1 MKPTPGFLYEPRAF
15 WSVGRIESATSR
27 ATRPPN
33 VVQLP
38 RADFTNGERFP
49 VTLTKVCVAPVNYN
63 FDRYSDAAAPPL
75 TTANF
80 RNCGVAALEFPGL
93 TIAAPQRQY
102 YAARPGHLQG
112 LTPEPSY
119 TPAIAGQ
126 NGSPAYASSIWGL
139 SRWKFDHEMHIP
151 RLGDLEFDLSS
162 VAVDGTL
169 PGAPTAPTAFVNF
182 EETKQG
188 LFGGQ
193 SRGALFALREWVP
206 AGGAAYTF
214 PFGADGFGPPTQGNT
229 QTVWPSTS
237 RLSARRYGAENPT
250 SDGSVPVQGFSV
262 MIDQISYDADTFAGH
277 LPAPAAGSVLAPLA
291 FRVACRARMR
301 NGGTGAYWWR
311 QGAPLALVTPTITPA
326 QVYTLVNP
334 ITLGPGDSLALELSV
349 PPPVVIGED
358 TIPSIYQVGVSLCGF
373 AAIEA

>member
-15 WSVGRIESATSR
+15 WSVGRIESAASR
-27 ATRPPN
+27 ASRPPN
-33 VVQLP
+33 VLQLP

-49 VTLTKVCVAPVNYN
+49 VTLTKVCIAPVNYN

-93 TIAAPQRQY
+93 VIAAPQRQY

-119 TPAIAGQ
+119 TPAVAGQ
-126 NGSPAYASSIWGL
+126 NGSPAFASSLWGL
-139 SRWKFDHEMHIP
+139 SRWQFDHAMHIP
-151 RLGDLEFDLSS
+151 RLGDLDFELSS
-162 VAVDGTL
+162 IAVDGTL
-169 PGAPTAPTAFVNF
+169 VGAPAAPTAAVLF
-182 EETKQG
+182 EEAKQG

-193 SRGALFALREWVP
+193 GRSTLFQIREWVGP
-206 AGGAAYTF
+206 ASYTF
-214 PFGADGFGPPTQGNT
+214 PFGPDGFGAPTQGNT
-229 QTVWPSTS
+229 GAVWPPTS
-237 RLSARRYGAENPT
+237 RFSARRYGAENPT
-250 SDGSVPVQGFSV
+250 SDGSIPVTGFSV
-262 MIDQISYDADTFAGH
+262 MIDQITYDANTFAGH
-277 LPAPAAGSVLAPLA
+277 VPAPAAGSVLAPLA
-291 FRVACRARMR
+291 FRIAARARMR
-301 NGGTGAYWWR
+301 NGGTGAFWWR

-326 QVYTLVNP
+326 QVYTLVKP
-334 ITLGPGDSLALELSV
+334 ITLGPGDSLSLELSV

-358 TIPSIYQVGVSLCGF
+358 SIPSIYQVGVSLTGF